1 MVTFKKLSQID
12 HDVLFCFCVW
22 LTEKI
27 NDLNYEIE
35 CNIYNYGG
43 KESRDVNYYNFV
55 ELKKYKSVLN
65 RASKYLEGEEYYV
78 LSYCN
83 SRDSFPESVRE
94 KTVELI
100 REKFDY

>member
-22 LTEKI
+22 LTERI
-27 NDLNYEIE
+27 TDLNYEID
-35 CNIYNYGG
+35 CNIYHYGG
-43 KESRDVNYYNFV
+43 KESREANYANFA
-55 ELKKYKSVLN
+55 ELRKYKSVLA
-65 RASKYLEGEEYYV
+65 RASKYLEGKEFYI

-83 SRDSFPESVRE
+83 SRDSFPEAVRE

-100 REKFDY
+100 REKFGY

>member
-1 MVTFKKLSQID
+1 MVTFKKLARIN

-27 NDLNYEIE
+27 ADLDYEIE

-43 KESRDVNYYNFV
+43 NGGEANYWNYA
-55 ELKKYKSVLN
+55 EKRKYKSVLN
-65 RASKYLEGEEYYV
+65 RASKYLSGNEYYV

-94 KTVELI
+94 RTVELI